1 MVYDYALNA
10 LIITFI
16 IMSVLFVI
24 YLMSLFIGKIIRI
37 TKSKIGTLKWSI
49 DSARECGEWVHRR
62 IDDIHKMIFE
72 MHEEIE
78 KLNKKETKN
87 VKKKKRN

>member
-1 MVYDYALNA
+1 MVNDFLLNA
-10 LIITFI
+10 LTITIIVI
-16 IMSVLFVI
+16 GVLFVI
-24 YLMSLFIGKIIRI
+24 YLMSLFIGKIISI

-49 DSARECGEWVHRR
+49 DSARECGEYAHRR
-62 IDDIHKMIFE
+62 IDDIHKAIFE

-78 KLNKKETKN
+78 KLKGEKKN